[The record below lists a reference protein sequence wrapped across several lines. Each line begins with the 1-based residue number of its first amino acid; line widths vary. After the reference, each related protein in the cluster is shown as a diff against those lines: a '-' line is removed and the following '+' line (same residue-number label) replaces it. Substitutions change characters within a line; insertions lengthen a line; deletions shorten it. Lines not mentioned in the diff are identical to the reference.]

1 MLSLRELTRS
11 QRVQRATGLAV
22 AQYLRLVWHTT
33 RFTIEPADA
42 YERIPQ
48 HAPIILAFWHGQHF
62 LTPFV
67 KPKELRAKVLISRH
81 RDGEINAVAA
91 ERLGIE
97 TIRGSGSHG
106 ADFARKGGVFGFN
119 ALVRSLREG
128 INVAMTADV
137 PKVSRVAGLG
147 IVKVAQMS
155 GRPIY
160 PVAIATR
167 RRIVLDN
174 WDRTTVNLPFGRGAG
189 VAGAPIHVPHDAD
202 AKTLELARRAVEDAL
217 NAATVRAY
225 ELADGTAGG
234 EARG

>member
-11 QRVQRATGLAV
+11 QWIQRATGLTA
-22 AQYLRLVWHTT
+22 AHYLRLVWHTT
-33 RFTIEPADA
+33 RFIIEPADA
-42 YERIPQ
+42 YERIPI

-62 LTPFV
+62 LMPFL
-67 KPKELRAKVLISRH
+67 KPTELRAKVLISRH

-106 ADFARKGGVFGFN
+106 RDFARKGGVFGFN
-119 ALVRSLREG
+119 ALVRALKEG
-128 INVAMTADV
+128 VSVAMTADV

-147 IVKVAQMS
+147 IVKLAQAS

-174 WDRTTVNLPFGRGAG
+174 WDHTTVNLPFGRGAG
-189 VAGAPIHVPHDAD
+189 VAGAPIHVPEDAD
-202 AKTLELARRAVEDAL
+202 AATLVLARVAIEESL
-217 NAATVRAY
+217 NAVNSRALD
-225 ELADGTAGG
+225 LADGLVEG
-234 EARG
+234 EASG

>member
-1 MLSLRELTRS
+1 
-11 QRVQRATGLAV
+11 
-22 AQYLRLVWHTT
+22 LVWHTT
-33 RFTIEPADA
+33 RFTFEPADA
-42 YERIPQ
+42 HERIPK

-67 KPKELRAKVLISRH
+67 KPKALRAKVLISRH

-119 ALVRSLREG
+119 SLVRSLREG
-128 INVAMTADV
+128 VNVAMTADV

-147 IVKVAQMS
+147 IVKVAQVS

-160 PVAIATR
+160 PIAIATR

-174 WDRTTVNLPFGRGAG
+174 WDHTTVNLPFGRGAA
-189 VAGAPIHVPHDAD
+189 VAGAPIHVPHAAD
-202 AKTLELARRAVEDAL
+202 AETLELARRAVEDAL
-217 NAATVRAY
+217 NAATTRAY
-225 ELADGTAGG
+225 ELADGIAAGD
-234 EARG
+234 ARG